1 MPFKKLGFLIRLVL
15 ISALFLWL
23 SYNPGTLTINWL
35 GYEIETTIAFVLFV
49 LFLIV
54 LLSAVISSGWQGLI
68 WLFKQI
74 LSVGSHLKS
83 DPHKILAQAFSAIE
97 FGNFKEAQLLAKE
110 AMNLNADSA
119 VPAIA
124 LLKASQALHDKK
136 SESLALA
143 HLKKFEEFTAMACYD
158 EIESALKS
166 RRLDLAK
173 KLIASSSKAHTEQ
186 AWFFKQALK
195 VSIAA
200 QEWPEALEF
209 LKRAQ
214 KKGGITQEEA
224 NQIYG
229 FLWYKLSFEK
239 AISEGEKLSRM
250 EKSHKYDSN
259 FLDNLLDLARLLATK
274 KDKRAAQT
282 LLETAWSEHPSWPI
296 AEVYCELL
304 AKSTQPLA
312 KAQQARQLYDL
323 LPDHPVSQLILITYF
338 IQAKLWGEA
347 KRVLALLPKNV
358 PEALVLKAALAKKEK
373 NNVQDVLSYL
383 KKAMQ
388 QLSYPYKCQ
397 KCRKSLEK
405 WEISCTHC
413 GSFLSVHL
421 KHPIT
426 YAHCLAA
433 LE

>member
-1 MPFKKLGFLIRLVL
+1 MPFKRLGFLIRLIL

-23 SYNPGTLTINWL
+23 SYNPGTLIINWL

-158 EIESALKS
+158 DIESALKS

-173 KLIASSSKAHTEQ
+173 KLIDSSSKTHAEQ

-209 LKRAQ
+209 LKHAQ
-214 KKGGITQEEA
+214 KKGSVTQEEA

-229 FLWYKLSFEK
+229 FLWYKLSF
-239 AISEGEKLSRM
+239 
-250 EKSHKYDSN
+250 
-259 FLDNLLDLARLLATK
+259 F
-274 KDKRAAQT
+274 
-282 LLETAWSEHPSWPI
+282 
-296 AEVYCELL
+296 
-304 AKSTQPLA
+304 
-312 KAQQARQLYDL
+312 
-323 LPDHPVSQLILITYF
+323 
-338 IQAKLWGEA
+338 
-347 KRVLALLPKNV
+347 
-358 PEALVLKAALAKKEK
+358 
-373 NNVQDVLSYL
+373 
-383 KKAMQ
+383 
-388 QLSYPYKCQ
+388 
-397 KCRKSLEK
+397 
-405 WEISCTHC
+405 
-413 GSFLSVHL
+413 
-421 KHPIT
+421 
-426 YAHCLAA
+426 
-433 LE
+433 